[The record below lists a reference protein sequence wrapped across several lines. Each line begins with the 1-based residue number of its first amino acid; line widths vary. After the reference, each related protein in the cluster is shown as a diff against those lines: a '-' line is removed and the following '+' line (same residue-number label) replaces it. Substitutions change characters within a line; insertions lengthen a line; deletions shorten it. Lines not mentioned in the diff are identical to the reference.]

1 MWTQVTLMC
10 VPGMYLV
17 TYLISWS
24 EVVTAAVQLQR
35 AVPSHEPS
43 RSPSSPSLV
52 RRRERV
58 F

>member
-1 MWTQVTLMC
+1 MWTLMC

>member
-1 MWTQVTLMC
+1 MC
-10 VPGMYLV
+10 NVDTHVCTWYVPGNVLDLV
-17 TYLISWS
+17 S
-24 EVVTAAVQLQR
+24 EVVSAAVQLQR